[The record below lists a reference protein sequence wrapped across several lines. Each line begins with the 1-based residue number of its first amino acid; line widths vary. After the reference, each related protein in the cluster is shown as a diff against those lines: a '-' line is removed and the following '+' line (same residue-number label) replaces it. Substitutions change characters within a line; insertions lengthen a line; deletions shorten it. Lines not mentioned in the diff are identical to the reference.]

1 MALSMKQ
8 KEFRRRG
15 VSASDIAAL
24 CGLNKWKRSIKVFEE
39 KVDPPEEDDEP
50 TVEQEFGNRVEN
62 MVLDWTAERTEIQ
75 IFHNTGPEA
84 ITFQSRKH
92 EIALATPDGLAFE
105 GTMPES
111 FEVLRAQYESA
122 MAVVEVKA
130 PGRTIADWTSPLEMA
145 DGIPD
150 YYIPQVHW
158 QMGVLDLPEVL
169 VGALIGRE
177 PWIYRIAFNPEFF
190 EMLLRVAETFWENH
204 VLKQIPPLIDESEDY
219 AAHLV
224 RRYPGHASDELRKTN
239 PEVDAAVIKL
249 REAREAMAGL
259 ESVTRLQQN
268 IIKDVIGDAA
278 GIAGP
283 WGKIYWKKS
292 KDRTGWDT
300 KAMREWFEKN
310 QPDELI
316 KFRTSKTG
324 GRSFKP
330 YLKK

>member
-1 MALSMKQ
+1 MALSLKQ

-39 KVDPPEEDDEP
+39 KVDPPEEDSEP
-50 TVEQEFGNRVEN
+50 TVDQEFGNRVED
-62 MVLDWTAERTEIQ
+62 MVLDWTAERTETQ

-92 EIALATPDGLAFE
+92 ELALATPDGLVFE
-105 GTMPES
+105 DEIPES
-111 FEVLRAQYESA
+111 FESLREQYGSA
-122 MAVVEVKA
+122 IAVAEVKA
-130 PGRTIADWTSPLEMA
+130 PGRTVGDWTSPLEMA
-145 DGIPD
+145 DGVPE
-150 YYIPQVHW
+150 YYLPQICW
-158 QMGVLDLPEVL
+158 QMGVLELPEVL

-204 VLKQIPPLIDESEDY
+204 VLKQIPPPVDESKDY
-219 AAHLV
+219 ASHLV
-224 RRYPGHASDELRKTN
+224 RRYPGHASDDLVRST
-239 PEVDAAVIKL
+239 PEIDAAVIKL

-278 GIAGP
+278 GIQGP

-292 KDRTGWDT
+292 KDRESWNT

-310 QPDELI
+310 QSDELI
-316 KFRTSKTG
+316 KFRISKTG
-324 GRSFKP
+324 SRSFKP

>member
-1 MALSMKQ
+1 MALSMAQ

-24 CGLNKWKRSIKVFEE
+24 CGVSRWKKPIKVYEE
-39 KVDPPEEDDEP
+39 KIEPPEEDSEP
-50 TVEQEFGNRVEN
+50 TVDQEFGNRVEN
-62 MVLDWTAERTEIQ
+62 MVLDWTAERVETP

-92 EIALATPDGLAFE
+92 ELALATPDGLAFE
-105 GTMPES
+105 DALPES

-122 MAVVEVKA
+122 TAVVEVKA

-158 QMGVLDLPEVL
+158 QMGVLDLPEVV

-177 PWIYRIAFNPEFF
+177 PWIYRIAFNAELFK
-190 EMLLRVAETFWENH
+190 MLLHIAEKFWENH
-204 VLKQIPPLIDESEDY
+204 VLKQIPPPVDESKDY

-224 RRYPGHASDELRKTN
+224 HRYPGHASDELCKTN
-239 PEVDAAVIKL
+239 PEVDVAVIKL
-249 REAREAMAGL
+249 REAKEAAEGL
-259 ESVTRLQQN
+259 DSVIRLQQN
-268 IIKDVIGDAA
+268 IIKGHIGDAA
-278 GIAGP
+278 GIEGP

-292 KDRTGWDT
+292 KDSESWDT
-300 KAMREWFEKN
+300 KAMRKWFEKN
-310 QPDELI
+310 EPKALE
-316 KFRTSKTG
+316 KFRKTKSG

-330 YLKK
+330 YLK